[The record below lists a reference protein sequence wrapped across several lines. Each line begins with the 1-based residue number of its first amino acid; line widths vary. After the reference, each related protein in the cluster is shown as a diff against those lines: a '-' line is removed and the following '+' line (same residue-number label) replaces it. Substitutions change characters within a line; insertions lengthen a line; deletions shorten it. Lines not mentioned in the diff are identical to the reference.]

1 MKAVI
6 LAGGFGTRISEETA
20 VRPKPMVEVGH
31 KPILW
36 HIMKIYHAHGIREF
50 VICCGFKGFAIKEY
64 FANYLIHASDVT
76 FDTKSREIEIH
87 HTNAED
93 WRVTLIDTGLET
105 MTGGR
110 LKRVRDYL
118 GDDTFC
124 MTYGDGVSDIDIAD
138 LIRFHKEQDGL
149 ATMTAVQ
156 PPGRF
161 GAFSLGESDTRVE
174 HFREK
179 PKGDNAW
186 VNGGFFVLEPSV
198 LDYIEGDNRSWEAQP
213 MERVANEGQLS
224 AYKHSG
230 FWQPMDTLRDRM
242 YLEGLW
248 NSGDPPWKKW

>member
-6 LAGGFGTRISEETA
+6 LAGGFGTRISEETT
-20 VRPKPMVEVGH
+20 VRPKPMVEVGD

-50 VICCGFKGFAIKEY
+50 VVCCGFKGFAIKEY
-64 FANYLIHASDVT
+64 FANYMVHASDVT
-76 FDTKSREIEIH
+76 FDTNKREVEIH
-87 HTNAED
+87 RTDAED

-110 LKRVRDYL
+110 LKRVREYL
-118 GDDTFC
+118 GNETFC
-124 MTYGDGVSDIDIAD
+124 MTYGDGVSDIDVTD
-138 LIRFHKEQDGL
+138 LIRFHKEQGRL

-161 GAFSLGESDTRVE
+161 GAFSLGESDTRVD

-186 VNGGFFVLEPSV
+186 VNGGFFVLEPAV
-198 LDYIEGDNRSWEAQP
+198 LDYIEGDSTTWEAAP
-213 MERVANEGQLS
+213 MERLANEGQLS

-242 YLEGLW
+242 FLEDLW
-248 NSGDPPWKKW
+248 ASGSPPWKQW

>member
-20 VRPKPMVEVGH
+20 VRPKPMVEVGD

-36 HIMKIYHAHGIREF
+36 HIMKIYHAHGIRDF
-50 VICCGFKGFAIKEY
+50 IVCCGFKGFAIKEY
-64 FANYLIHASDVT
+64 FANYLVHASDVT
-76 FDTKSREIEIH
+76 FDTRSREIEIH
-87 HTNAED
+87 HSNAED

-110 LKRVRDYL
+110 LKRVSEYI
-118 GDDTFC
+118 GDETFC
-124 MTYGDGVSDIDIAD
+124 MTYGDGVSDIDISALVD
-138 LIRFHKEQDGL
+138 FHEQQGRL

-161 GAFSLGESDTRVE
+161 GAFSLGESDTRVD

-186 VNGGFFVLEPSV
+186 INGGFFVLEPSV
-198 LDYIEGDNRSWEAQP
+198 LDFVEGDATTWEAEP
-213 MERVANEGQLS
+213 MERLANDGQLS
-224 AYKHSG
+224 AYKHAG

-242 YLEGLW
+242 YLEDLW
-248 NSGDPPWKKW
+248 NSGKPPWKKW

>member
-6 LAGGFGTRISEETA
+6 LAGGFGTRISEETT
-20 VRPKPMVEVGH
+20 VRPKPMVEVGD

-50 VICCGFKGFAIKEY
+50 VVCCGFKGFAIKEY
-64 FANYLIHASDVT
+64 FANYVVHASDVT
-76 FDTKSREIEIH
+76 FDTHSREIEIH

-110 LKRVRDYL
+110 LKRVREYI

-124 MTYGDGVSDIDIAD
+124 MTYGDGVSDINITE
-138 LIRFHKEQDGL
+138 LVKFHKQQGGL

-186 VNGGFFVLEPSV
+186 INGGFFVLEPAV
-198 LDYIEGDNRSWEAQP
+198 LDFIDGDTTTWEAEP
-213 MERVANEGQLS
+213 MERLANDGRQS
-224 AYKHSG
+224 S
-230 FWQPMDTLRDRM
+230 F
-242 YLEGLW
+242 
-248 NSGDPPWKKW
+248 PPL